1 MHKEVQHVFP
11 LWSCNSV
18 SIVFYLSTNTI
29 KYLKHTIIVLLKYV
43 CYCLIQYP
51 YNEVSST
58 EALQNIFITHKWFPF
73 PFRID
78 GVEEV
83 GHLF

>member
-1 MHKEVQHVFP
+1 MYKQIHNTVLP
-11 LWSCNSV
+11 LL
-18 SIVFYLSTNTI
+18 FYLSTNTI
-29 KYLKHTIIVLLKYV
+29 KYLKHMIIVLLKYV
-43 CYCLIQYP
+43 CYCLIQYT

-58 EALQNIFITHKWFPF
+58 EALQNIFITRTHKWFPF
-73 PFRID
+73 YFRID